1 MVSFRRVLGFLL
13 LALLPL
19 GTVSAGSCS
28 SFLSSITQNF
38 KKRWNEQKAQED
50 SIALNLAMVVYEAAR
65 DNDDVAM
72 GAIGLM
78 QAASVILKN
87 NSAYKNDIEAFKDVR
102 VELARILALTNQNNS
117 PVRNAYLKIYS
128 NPRQKMRQLSQ
139 DVLKTLLPTA
149 MFPVWRLIKRKE
161 LSSASIRFPLRT
173 LVQTNRLV
181 VERDDFLERALKAA
195 EHFQGPEM
203 EELLQPIRSRAT
215 WARSLRPVALSAL
228 LWFANIHP
236 LVAMYG
242 LTTPETS
249 KESFHALHYLARLE
263 QADERFDPDGKK
275 ISIIFDSAFPQKTF
289 SHPVLQARAENDNVV
304 DVWKEL
310 DFVRVQAQESQNFP
324 VETAKDLE
332 KALNAAAD
340 SDIIY
345 VVAHGL
351 AGEISVGS
359 SDLSDLLKDVSIK
372 SPQSK
377 KEQSVVFISCLYGS
391 KTGSCAKDEP
401 WVVNG
406 IRLVGDQTPGA
417 IAASTN
423 NLSFQY
429 FGDRGPSDSDTVID
443 AVLRHFTMT
452 GLQTGL
458 SSLGLTQWMI
468 VDRNFLAVAPD
479 LSQGVAGF
487 RIYDVQKDAESFH
500 PVPESE
506 DMKHILLTVSS
517 HFGDLHEGM
526 SEDERRKE
534 VSRWIDFLNTF
545 VRAYKRDGE
554 SLFHAP
560 VFHGPSKD

>member
-1 MVSFRRVLGFLL
+1 MVSCRRVLGILF

-19 GTVSAGSCS
+19 DTVSAGSCS

-87 NSAYKNDIEAFKDVR
+87 NSAYKNDIEAFKDTR
-102 VELARILALTNQNNS
+102 VVLARILSLANLNHS
-117 PVRNAYLKIYS
+117 PVRDAYLKIYT
-128 NPRQKMRQLSQ
+128 NPKQKLRELSQ

-149 MFPVWRLIKRKE
+149 IFPLWRLIKREE
-161 LSSASIRFPLRT
+161 LSSASIRFPLRA
-173 LVQTNRLV
+173 LIQTNRLV
-181 VERDDFLERALKAA
+181 VERDEFLERALIAA
-195 EHFQGPEM
+195 EHFQGPEI
-203 EELLQPIRSRAT
+203 EELLQPIRSRTT

-236 LVAMYG
+236 LAAMYG
-242 LTTPETS
+242 LTKPETS
-249 KESFHALHYLARLE
+249 MESFHALHYLARLE

-275 ISIIFDSAFPQKTF
+275 ISIIFDSEFPRKTF
-289 SHPVLQARAENDNVV
+289 SHPVLQARAENDNVI

-310 DFVRVQAQESQNFP
+310 DFVRFQAREAQNFS
-324 VETAKDLE
+324 VETSKDLE
-332 KALNAAAD
+332 NALSSSKD

-351 AGEISVGS
+351 PGEISVGD
-359 SDLSDLLKDVSIK
+359 SDLSELLKGVALE
-372 SPQSK
+372 SPTSN

-429 FGDRGPSDSDTVID
+429 FGDRAPSDSDTVID

-458 SSLGLTQWMI
+458 SSLGFTQWMI
-468 VDRNFLAVAPD
+468 VDRNVLATVPGSSND
-479 LSQGVAGF
+479 VAGF

-506 DMKHILLTVSS
+506 DMKRILLTVSS
-517 HFGDLHEGM
+517 HFGDLP
-526 SEDERRKE
+526 EDVSDDDRRKE